1 MQGRNRL
8 PRTVALVAATFA
20 MIVFTA
26 GVVLAR
32 PVADDGSRS
41 GSDASAGPLRL
52 TAPFPLGFDLSSLG
66 VPLSDLTSVG
76 LAGATAAFAG
86 DGPNMFI
93 VDDDGAQCPNA
104 AYTTIQAA
112 VTAAGTDD
120 QIKVCPGLYSEQVR
134 ISGPAKDGLTLF
146 SQVPLQAVI
155 QAPAVMTQPNS
166 IVLAENVQDVTLRQ
180 FTISGPFVAP
190 AGCALP
196 LGRHTGVRISNA
208 SATLF
213 GNHITQI
220 RNVIPALWGCQ
231 DGIAVQVGRMFE
243 SQTGTATLR
252 NNLIDFYQKGGVVVD
267 GPGSSAHVTQNEVV
281 GDTSPAITTLI
292 AQNGIQISR
301 QAGAEV
307 DHNIVRDNFFCC
319 NTANDTASGILLF
332 QTPDDVTV
340 HHNDVRKNGDGI
352 AFTEVDQALIDHNNV
367 IGNMNNGIAAYPM
380 TADNTISFNKATNNV
395 EFDCF
400 DSSVG
405 TGTAGTANFW
415 IKDMGLTE
423 NRPGLCRRPPSS

>member
-1 MQGRNRL
+1 MQDRNRL
-8 PRTVALVAATFA
+8 PRIVALVIPTFVMLVVA
-20 MIVFTA
+20 A

-41 GSDASAGPLRL
+41 GSDASAGRLRL
-52 TAPFPLGFDLSSLG
+52 TAPFPLGFDLSTLG

-93 VDDDGAQCPNA
+93 VDDDGVQCPNA
-104 AYTTIQAA
+104 AYSTIQAA

-120 QIKVCPGLYSEQVR
+120 QIKVCPGLYPEQVK
-134 ISGPAKDGLTLF
+134 ITGSGKDGLTLF

-155 QAPAVMTQPNS
+155 QAPPVMTQPNS
-166 IVLAENVQDVTLRQ
+166 VVLAQNVQDITLRQ

-190 AGCALP
+190 GGCNLP
-196 LGRHTGVRISNA
+196 LDRHTGVRISNA

-220 RNVIPALWGCQ
+220 RNANPALWGCQ
-231 DGIAVQVGRMFE
+231 DGFGVQVGRLFE
-243 SQTGTATLR
+243 SQVGVATLR

-267 GPGSSAHVTQNEVV
+267 GPGSSAHVTQNEVA
-281 GDTSPAITTLI
+281 GDTSPAIAALI

-301 QAGAEV
+301 GAAAEV
-307 DHNIVRDNFFCC
+307 DHNLVRENFFCC

-332 QTPDDVTV
+332 QTTDDVTV
-340 HHNDVRKNGDGI
+340 HHNDVRRNGDGI
-352 AFTEVDQALIDHNNV
+352 ALFEVESSVIDHNNA
-367 IGNMNNGIAAYPM
+367 IGNGNSGIAAYTD
-380 TADNTISFNKATNNV
+380 TAENTISFNKATNNV
-395 EFDCF
+395 DFDCF

-405 TGTAGTANFW
+405 SGTAGTANSW